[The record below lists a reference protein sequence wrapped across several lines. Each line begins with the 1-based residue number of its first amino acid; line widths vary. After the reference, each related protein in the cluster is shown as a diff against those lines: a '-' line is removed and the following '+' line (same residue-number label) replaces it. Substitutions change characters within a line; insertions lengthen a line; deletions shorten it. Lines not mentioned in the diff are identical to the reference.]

1 MSTFGVPAARGLGAG
16 LVGGG
21 GVLFAIG
28 NVLHPLEHNAAAH
41 AAPTWEAAHMI
52 FALGGLLIAAG
63 LPLLLAVGGVVKPS
77 RIIAVGGTLFALAF
91 AALGPGAWFEAFV
104 APLPGDTAA
113 GLEKGAG
120 GAVNA
125 VAGFVWILSM
135 LVLGGGLARSG
146 ARGSARL
153 AGAGLILT
161 AVVMIG
167 GPGIPVKEGLWII
180 PGTVVAGL
188 SLLLLS
194 LAAVRRPERAV
205 AEVLTGGR
213 S

>member
-1 MSTFGVPAARGLGAG
+1 MVTSVGVRGLGAG

-21 GVLFAIG
+21 GVLFAVG

-41 AAPTWEAAHMI
+41 AAATWEAAHLI
-52 FALGGLLIAAG
+52 FGLGGLLVAAG
-63 LPLLLAVGGVVKPS
+63 LPLVLAVGGVVRPS
-77 RIIAVGGTLFALAF
+77 RIVMTGGVLFALAF

-104 APLPGDTAA
+104 APLPGDVAA

-120 GAVNA
+120 GTVNA
-125 VAGFVWILSM
+125 VAGSVWILAM
-135 LVLGGGLARSG
+135 LILGGGLARSG
-146 ARGSARL
+146 SRGSVRL

-161 AVVMIG
+161 TVVMIG

-188 SLLLLS
+188 SLVLLA
-194 LAAVRRPERAV
+194 LAAVRRPERAA
-205 AEVLTGGR
+205 AEIPV
-213 S
+213 

>member
-1 MSTFGVPAARGLGAG
+1 MSTFGIPAARGLGAG
-16 LVGGG
+16 LAGGG
-21 GVLFAIG
+21 GVLFAAG

-41 AAPTWEAAHMI
+41 AASTWEAAHLV

-63 LPLLLAVGGVVKPS
+63 LPLLLAVGEVARPS
-77 RIIAVGGTLFALAF
+77 RIVAAGGVLLALAF

-120 GAVNA
+120 GTVNA
-125 VAGFVWILSM
+125 AAGFVWILSM

-146 ARGSARL
+146 ARGSVRL
-153 AGAGLILT
+153 AGAGLALT

-180 PGTVVAGL
+180 PATVVAGL
-188 SLLLLS
+188 SLVLLA
-194 LAAVRRPERAV
+194 LAAVRRPERAPAAV
-205 AEVLTGGR
+205 PAGGR
-213 S
+213 P